1 MIKMLNV
8 VLEEFHWRVAA
19 IVADTRGE
27 QTELEKQEYF
37 RKNYKNLNPEGQR
50 CEDDRSDVG
59 VVSSQFQQCL
69 DGGTVLSWVA
79 KGRTVLLQ
87 KDRS

>member
-1 MIKMLNV
+1 MLFLKNSTGGW
-8 VLEEFHWRVAA
+8 LLLQQIPEANRQSQKNKNISE
-19 IVADTRGE
+19 
-27 QTELEKQEYF
+27 
-37 RKNYKNLNPEGQR
+37 KNYKNLNPEGQR